1 MKRISKKEFL
11 KKDVYIMYR
20 SKEEYKDILKFIED
34 NFKSA
39 RWFVGGKPTKF
50 DYNEYVNRH
59 NYSGFIN
66 INMGNVQFIHDFDY
80 LQLDDEN
87 KLVLSYSEFIEFVK
101 LFTELLSEYEKKYIT
116 GMIKASGVDIDYVI
130 KKNPESSNDY
140 LCISIDSDGA
150 NVLCLYDAACTFE
163 GLDEGEKYTLD
174 ELGITIHD
182 EQPGHKITLTEF
194 WNSKTIIAIHCDT
207 EWKAIKLLEAF
218 DKLGKKWYNG
228 ISYLNS
234 NLYSTWGQNPCYLNN
249 HTYCSYDFCKEH
261 NKTIYEFDEVDL
273 NN

>member
-1 MKRISKKEFL
+1 MKQISKKEFL

-39 RWFVGGKPTKF
+39 RWFVGGEKPTKF

-66 INMGNVQFIHDFDY
+66 INMGNAQFIHDFDY

-87 KLVLSYSEFIEFVK
+87 KLVLSYSEFVDFVK
-101 LFTELLSEYEKKYIT
+101 LFDTELLSEYEKEYIT
-116 GMIKASGVDIDYVI
+116 GMIKALRINIDYVI
-130 KKNPESSNDY
+130 KKNPESSDDY

-150 NVLCLYDAACTFE
+150 NVLCLYAACTFE

-174 ELGITIHD
+174 ELGIDIQD
-182 EQPGHKITLTEF
+182 EQ
-194 WNSKTIIAIHCDT
+194 
-207 EWKAIKLLEAF
+207 
-218 DKLGKKWYNG
+218 
-228 ISYLNS
+228 
-234 NLYSTWGQNPCYLNN
+234 
-249 HTYCSYDFCKEH
+249 
-261 NKTIYEFDEVDL
+261 
-273 NN
+273 